1 MWSRSP
7 SLQRDRDDQ
16 PVNLVQSVE
25 EPLMHEPVDTVD
37 AQREDEEE
45 QKEQSGA
52 SGDGMNTV
60 EAVDSEEATKEEE
73 TTSDIPVITLDLVD
87 DETPDL
93 PEENIFERP
102 QSEKSQSVQPRI
114 CDLRERSMSQDVAVS
129 RSLEDEIKPFVHGK
143 DESFT
148 ERVDGFWKD

>member
-7 SLQRDRDDQ
+7 SLQRPRVDDQ
-16 PVNLVQSVE
+16 PVVLVQSVE

-60 EAVDSEEATKEEE
+60 EAVVSEEATNEEE
-73 TTSDIPVITLDLVD
+73 TTSDIPVIALDLVD
-87 DETPDL
+87 DGTPDL
-93 PEENIFERP
+93 PKR
-102 QSEKSQSVQPRI
+102 
-114 CDLRERSMSQDVAVS
+114 AY
-129 RSLEDEIKPFVHGK
+129 
-143 DESFT
+143 
-148 ERVDGFWKD
+148 